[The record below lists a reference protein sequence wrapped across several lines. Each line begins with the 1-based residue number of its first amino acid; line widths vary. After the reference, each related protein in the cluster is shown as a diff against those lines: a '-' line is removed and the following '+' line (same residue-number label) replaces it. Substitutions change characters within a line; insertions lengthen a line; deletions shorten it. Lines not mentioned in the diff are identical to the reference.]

1 MIAER
6 PLSVN
11 VVADADDELDG
22 WGDPELDL
30 GVEPVL
36 VLFDTATS
44 PSVAL
49 IDDVQGDARVH
60 VKLDAAALFADSNA
74 APLLDL
80 RPAGLDELLLV
91 TERCDDEHEQLR
103 PCLHR
108 LRSSVPLR
116 ALTQPPDPS
125 PEPANLEPT
134 PRFTVETLG
143 PLGPYLSIAIAAEGG
158 RTVWTAAVGDSEPQL
173 WSADLRGPER
183 MQPRRVDDD
192 LLSDA
197 NPRVGADGR
206 IVISDV
212 SLALDELGSI
222 SVARAFLLPPV
233 AEE

>member
-1 MIAER
+1 MFR
-6 PLSVN
+6 
-11 VVADADDELDG
+11 
-22 WGDPELDL
+22 
-30 GVEPVL
+30 
-36 VLFDTATS
+36 AT
-44 PSVAL
+44 
-49 IDDVQGDARVH
+49 R
-60 VKLDAAALFADSNA
+60 
-74 APLLDL
+74 
-80 RPAGLDELLLV
+80 
-91 TERCDDEHEQLR
+91 
-103 PCLHR
+103 
-108 LRSSVPLR
+108 
-116 ALTQPPDPS
+116 
-125 PEPANLEPT
+125 
-134 PRFTVETLG
+134 
-143 PLGPYLSIAIAAEGG
+143 G